1 MSFGGSSGS
10 GSISGSS
17 DVVLSGPTNNQVLTY
32 DSSTSKWKNKT
43 LTSVVP
49 TNGVLYSTS
58 PSSRPTT
65 DATIVVIFIC
75 STQPTAMIGNDVWL
89 SELGV

>member
-1 MSFGGSSGS
+1 MSFGGSGGS

-17 DVVLSGPTNNQVLTY
+17 DVVLSSPATDQVLSF
-32 DSSTSKWKNKT
+32 DSSTGKWKNKT
-43 LTSVVP
+43 LTAIVP
-49 TNGVLYSTS
+49 PNGVLYSTS
-58 PSSRPTT
+58 PSARPTT
-65 DATIVVIFIC
+65 DATKVVIFIC

>member
-1 MSFGGSSGS
+1 MSFGGSGGS

-17 DVVLSGPTNNQVLTY
+17 DVVLNSPATDQVLSF
-32 DSSTSKWKNKT
+32 DSSTGKWKNKT
-43 LTSVVP
+43 LTSIVP

-58 PSSRPTT
+58 PSSRPTA
-65 DATIVVIFIC
+65 DATKVVIFIC